1 MATVLRSRRKALAA
15 SAGAPDGGTRPLV
28 VCVAGNPNVG
38 KTSLYNAL
46 TGAAAETANYAGV
59 SVVAASVCTQWGERR
74 VEVIDLPG
82 SYALEGHEGD
92 HIVAREALMDR
103 RPDVVVAVADATN
116 LARSL
121 YLPLQLRDLGY
132 RVALAVNLS
141 DEARRRRREPDARV
155 LAEEM
160 GIPVV
165 ATVAPRGQGLPEL
178 QVAAL
183 EVAAI
188 EEAFEDP
195 GHIGGTP
202 LPAEA
207 ETRIAAL
214 AAAIAA
220 KAVAGMDVP
229 GGLSPRGAALAVL
242 EGDAR
247 LADQFALAADG
258 VLTPA
263 DDGLAMEIAKAR
275 HAEARRLAAAA
286 QAPLPKAGADTLWRL
301 TTSPRTGIP
310 IMLGVIAA
318 MFTTL
323 FVVGDLV
330 ARLLTAAWTAWIS
343 PAVIAAVH
351 AVLGTGVAGRI
362 VLWGVDGGILAT
374 LAVGIPYILTFYLI
388 LAVIEDSGY
397 MNAAAFLSDRVMHR
411 FGLHGRAIMPL
422 IAAGGCNVPAVIAT
436 RTLTNPRERFIAS
449 VLATLT
455 PCSARTAV
463 IIGAVAGVAGWQY
476 ALLTYGILLVVI
488 VGAGLGLN
496 RLLPGDES
504 PMVME
509 MFPFRRPVVRQ
520 VLRKTWRR
528 FREFIWDAAPII
540 LLGSMALGALYETGL
555 VWKLEPILA
564 PVVQGWLMLPAVAGL
579 TLLFAIL
586 RKEMALQLLLVF
598 AAVQA
603 GGAVVSISSI
613 MTTSQIVTYAI
624 VNAIYIPCLATI
636 GVLVKVIGWKRTVYI
651 SAGTIVLALA
661 VGGLVARLLPLLG
674 A

>member
-1 MATVLRSRRKALAA
+1 MATVLRSRRKARTA
-15 SAGAPDGGTRPLV
+15 SAGAPDKGPRPLV

-59 SVVAASVCTQWGERR
+59 SVAAASVCTHWGERR
-74 VEVIDLPG
+74 VEVVDLPG

-92 HIVAREALMDR
+92 HIVAREALMAR
-103 RPDVVVAVADATN
+103 RPDVVIAVADATN

-141 DEARRRRREPDARV
+141 DEARRRKREPDPHV

-165 ATVAPRGQGLPEL
+165 LTVAPRGEGLPEL
-178 QVAAL
+178 QVAAI

-188 EEAFEDP
+188 EESDEVP
-195 GHIGGTP
+195 EHIAGTP
-202 LPAEA
+202 L
-207 ETRIAAL
+207 L
-214 AAAIAA
+214 ADVERRLGELGGAIAA
-220 KAVAGMDVP
+220 AAGGVDLP

-242 EGDAR
+242 EGDTR
-247 LADQFALAADG
+247 IADQFALVADG

-275 HAEARRLAAAA
+275 HTEARRLAAAA
-286 QAPLPKAGADTLWRL
+286 QAPLPIAGADTWWRL

-310 IMLGVIAA
+310 IMLGVVAA

-323 FVVGDLV
+323 FVVGDVV

-351 AVLGTGVAGRI
+351 AVLGTGTAGRI

-496 RLLPGDES
+496 RFLPGDES

-636 GVLVKVIGWKRTVYI
+636 GVLVKVVGWKRTVCI

-661 VGGLVARLLPLLG
+661 VGGIVARVLPLLG

>member
-1 MATVLRSRRKALAA
+1 
-15 SAGAPDGGTRPLV
+15 
-28 VCVAGNPNVG
+28 
-38 KTSLYNAL
+38 
-46 TGAAAETANYAGV
+46 
-59 SVVAASVCTQWGERR
+59 
-74 VEVIDLPG
+74 
-82 SYALEGHEGD
+82 
-92 HIVAREALMDR
+92 
-103 RPDVVVAVADATN
+103 
-116 LARSL
+116 
-121 YLPLQLRDLGY
+121 
-132 RVALAVNLS
+132 
-141 DEARRRRREPDARV
+141 
-155 LAEEM
+155 
-160 GIPVV
+160 
-165 ATVAPRGQGLPEL
+165 
-178 QVAAL
+178 
-183 EVAAI
+183 
-188 EEAFEDP
+188 
-195 GHIGGTP
+195 
-202 LPAEA
+202 
-207 ETRIAAL
+207 
-214 AAAIAA
+214 
-220 KAVAGMDVP
+220 
-229 GGLSPRGAALAVL
+229 
-242 EGDAR
+242 
-247 LADQFALAADG
+247 
-258 VLTPA
+258 
-263 DDGLAMEIAKAR
+263 MEIAKAR

-286 QAPLPKAGADTLWRL
+286 QARLPKAGADTLWRL

-323 FVVGDLV
+323 FVVGDVV

-343 PAVIAAVH
+343 PAVITAVH
-351 AVLGTGVAGRI
+351 AVLGAGVAGRI

-411 FGLHGRAIMPL
+411 FGLHGRAVMPL

-496 RLLPGDES
+496 RLLPGDEA

-555 VWKLEPILA
+555 VWKIEPILA

-579 TLLFAIL
+579 TLLFAVL

-636 GVLVKVIGWKRTVYI
+636 GVLVKVVGWKRTAYI
-651 SAGTIVLALA
+651 SAGTIVLALV
-661 VGGLVARLLPLLG
+661 VGGIVARVLPLLG